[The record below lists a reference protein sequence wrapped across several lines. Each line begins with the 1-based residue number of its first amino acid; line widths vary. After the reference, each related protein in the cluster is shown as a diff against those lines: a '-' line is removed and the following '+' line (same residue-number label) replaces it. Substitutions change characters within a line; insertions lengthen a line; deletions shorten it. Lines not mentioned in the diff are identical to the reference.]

1 MLILT
6 NTPNVL
12 AWLSITIFPKRG
24 ASTPAAADRS
34 HSPDKQIPTF
44 RHILPIN
51 HGSITVVVARIGSSI
66 HQRLFTFMSDS
77 LSKPPDTSQEPT
89 VPKAVVSRLSL
100 YLRELQQIQRDVSP
114 TTSSTELGNRLG
126 FTNAQVRKD
135 LAYFGQFGYPG
146 IGYRCDELIS
156 AIKGILGTNHAWPIA
171 LVGLGNLGRALLGYR
186 GFTQQGFHIVAVFDN
201 DSQKIGQQVDGIPIY
216 ALNKLSELVVQQ
228 GIRLAVLAVPA
239 PSAQTVAEE
248 IVAAGIEGI
257 LNFAP
262 VTLSLPKQIHT
273 VGVDLAIQLEQL
285 SFSVVQG
292 RLLPSEEPSQT
303 EDSGPLPDDSSRE

>member
-1 MLILT
+1 MSQSLPK
-6 NTPNVL
+6 PN
-12 AWLSITIFPKRG
+12 
-24 ASTPAAADRS
+24 DQ
-34 HSPDKQIPTF
+34 SP
-44 RHILPIN
+44 
-51 HGSITVVVARIGSSI
+51 
-66 HQRLFTFMSDS
+66 
-77 LSKPPDTSQEPT
+77 EPS

-100 YLRELQQIQRDVSP
+100 YLRELQQIKRDVSP

-186 GFTQQGFHIVAVFDN
+186 GFTHQGFHIVAVFDN
-201 DSQKIGQQVDGIPIY
+201 DPHKIGSQVDGIPIY
-216 ALNKLSELVVQQ
+216 ALGKLAEVVSQK

-239 PSAQTVAEE
+239 TEAQSVADE

-262 VTLSLPKQIHT
+262 VTLSLPKQIHS

-292 RLLPSEEPSQT
+292 RMLGEESLPT
-303 EDSGPLPDDSSRE
+303 EDSTPSLDDSSPE